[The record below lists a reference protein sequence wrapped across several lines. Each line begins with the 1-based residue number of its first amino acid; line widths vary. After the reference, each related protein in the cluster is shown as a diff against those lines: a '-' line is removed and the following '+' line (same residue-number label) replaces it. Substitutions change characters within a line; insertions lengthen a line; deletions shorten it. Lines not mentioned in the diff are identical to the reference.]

1 MKLSPW
7 KTKMFHHDCY
17 YYTVTFTAKYGMGLA
32 CVYETDENGTDEYW
46 CDVSDLTDMRVG
58 KFEELNELLKENFG
72 VTTNSSGR
80 LRLCKDAPPP
90 QYNKEL

>member
-17 YYTVTFTAKYGMGLA
+17 YYTVTFTAKYGAGLV

-46 CDVSDLTDMRVG
+46 CDVSDLTDMRVWE
-58 KFEELNELLKENFG
+58 FEKLNELLKENFG
-72 VTTNSSGR
+72 VTVNSSGTI
-80 LRLCKDAPPP
+80 RLCKDAPPL
-90 QYNKEL
+90 QYDKEI